1 MPANEPQTQA
11 TRTRPRGASIY
22 LARLLG
28 PLMVVAGIGMLT
40 NGALFRPIAE
50 EFLRSLAL
58 IYLTGLIA
66 MVGGTAIVLAH
77 NVWAWHWSV
86 IITIIG
92 WLAVIGGIVRI
103 VAPQTVASIGMGM
116 IGKPALVPVY
126 GVVTIVLG
134 AILCCLSCRK
144 EPAQTPAKGAQQ

>member
-1 MPANEPQTQA
+1 MTQTVLERPNRMAATEPQTQA
-11 TRTRPRGASIY
+11 TQPRAASIY

-28 PLMVVAGIGMLT
+28 PLMIVIGIGMLV

-50 EFLRSLAL
+50 EFLRSHAL

-86 IITIIG
+86 IVTVIG

-103 VAPQTVASIGMGM
+103 VAPQTVAVIGMGM
-116 IGKPALVPVY
+116 IGNAALVPVY
-126 GVVTIVLG
+126 GVVTIALG
-134 AILCCLSCRK
+134 AILCFVSYRK
-144 EPAQTPAKGAQQ
+144 